1 VTSNQLPVTSDQSKD
16 FVALLKL
23 AFRVGRAFQPA
34 KIAARVADPDSFGHL
49 EMTALLN
56 RQKFHFDTDTDN

>member
-23 AFRVGRAFQPA
+23 AFRVGRALQPP
-34 KIAARVADPDSFGHL
+34 KIAASVAYTEYIGHL